1 MSAEPQ
7 RPAPPPPPPPPPPVP
22 PQAIPPYYG
31 RPAYPPPS
39 PQTGR
44 TEGRVLA
51 SLGLSLLGLLLGLT
65 GLLIGGFG
73 YLGAPGSGLV
83 LAFWLAVPA
92 LVLGPVAYFLG
103 KSGITRIGESKGALG
118 GRGIAAAGWVIGVVA
133 MAVGAAVTLI
143 WLVLL
148 LVANFGPPP
157 P

>member
-1 MSAEPQ
+1 
-7 RPAPPPPPPPPPPVP
+7 VP

-51 SLGLSLLGLLLGLT
+51 SLSLSLLGLLLGLT
-65 GLLIGGFG
+65 GLL
-73 YLGAPGSGLV
+73 

>member
-1 MSAEPQ
+1 M
-7 RPAPPPPPPPPPPVP
+7 P

-51 SLGLSLLGLLLGLT
+51 SLSLSLLGLLLGLT

-83 LAFWLAVPA
+83 LAFWLGVPA

-118 GRGIAAAGWVIGVVA
+118 GRGIATAGWVIGVVA